1 MIRKPLFKLTTMS
14 AAVASALATAPIQA
28 QESLALEEVVVTAT
42 RRSESIQDIPLNI
55 SAVSGDQITEQGL
68 TGLADVMRWVPG
80 IHIVDQGN
88 RGADRIVARGLSVDS
103 FSGSEGLNNTGGG
116 TVATYVGDIPVY
128 IDMKLKDLERV
139 EVLLGP
145 QGTLYGAGTMG
156 GAIRYI
162 PNKPRFDSHELEI
175 RGDVYQIDEADD
187 LSYDTG
193 LTWNIPLSDSFA
205 ARVNVD
211 YLDDSGFIDYIYT
224 VREAGV
230 SNPDVIFSDPDTRR
244 ANLRAVD
251 DVNDEETVSAR
262 VALRWAP
269 NDIFDGT
276 LTYYYQDQESGGRTV
291 NSRAALG
298 TGRYESGLRFVEP
311 QDRKN
316 ELLALEFTADL
327 GFAELTSATGISKY
341 EEEGQRDQTDLLI
354 GLEYSYE
361 LFPNFSGFTYEDVE
375 EERFNQE
382 LRLVSTG
389 DSRLRWIV
397 GAFYNELESDFVDS
411 YEYTPGFDQFAVDF
425 FGGVQLRPD
434 SLEYFSRDVIDQEE
448 WAVFGELSFDI
459 TDRWEVTFGMRHYD
473 YDFEQS
479 SAVDFPLFETVFF
492 GRDPDSLV
500 IDFATSTQE
509 ENGNLYKF
517 NTSYDISDD
526 VMVYFTYSEGFR
538 FGAGNSLGLCSQEIL
553 DDVANGIP
561 VGQQQCVLP
570 SEFDYGPDET
580 KNYEIGLR
588 SMWLD
593 SHLTLNGSLYYIEWE
608 DPQLDS
614 STLLASLPITINGE
628 GAETQGV
635 ELSFEWLLTD
645 HLSLRGSYAYTK
657 AELTDDV
664 KDLVSTVEPPGF
676 GTIRVDGKDGD
687 RLPGSPEHQGTIYA
701 NWDIPMGDM
710 DLRLNY
716 GITAIS
722 DVLTKAGERA
732 NGESLSGFAVHN
744 FAAALAADKW
754 NLTLYVDNV
763 LDKYA
768 ETGTRTDPARVQTLG
783 DINGDPV
790 YTRGYFHNMIRP
802 RTIGLRASYR
812 FDL

>member
-1 MIRKPLFKLTTMS
+1 MVQKPIFKLTTLS
-14 AAVASALATAPIQA
+14 AAVASALVTTPVQA
-28 QESLALEEVVVTAT
+28 QLEEVIVTAT

-55 SAVSGDQITEQGL
+55 SAVSGDQISSQGL
-68 TGLADVMRWVPG
+68 SNLADVMRWVPG

-103 FSGSEGLNNTGGG
+103 MSSSETLNNTGGG

-128 IDMKLKDLERV
+128 VDMKLKDLERV

-162 PNKPRFDSHELEI
+162 PNKPQFDSSELEV
-175 RGDVYQIDEADD
+175 RADVYQIDEADD

-193 LTWNIPLSDSFA
+193 VTWNIPVSDTFA
-205 ARVNVD
+205 ARVNLD
-211 YLDDSGFIDYIYT
+211 YLDDSGFIDYVYT

-230 SNPDVIFSDPDTRR
+230 SNADPDFSNPDDVR

-251 DVNDEETVSAR
+251 DANDEETVSAR
-262 VALRWAP
+262 IALRWAP

-276 LTYYYQDQESGGRTV
+276 FTYYYQDQESGARTI
-291 NSRAALG
+291 NSRDSLDV
-298 TGRYESGLRFVEP
+298 GRYESGLRFVEP
-311 QDRKN
+311 SDRKN
-316 ELLALEFTADL
+316 ELYALEFTADL
-327 GFAELTSATGISKY
+327 GFAELTSATGWSEY

-361 LFPNFSGFTYEDVE
+361 AFPSFSAFTFEEVD

-389 DSRLRWIV
+389 DSRLSWIV
-397 GAFYNELESDFVDS
+397 GAFYNKLETNFADS
-411 YEYTPGFDQFAVDF
+411 SEFTPGYDQFAVDF

-434 SLEYFSRDVIDQEE
+434 SLEYFSRDEIDQEE
-448 WAVFGELSFDI
+448 WAVFGELTFEI
-459 TDRWEVTFGMRHYD
+459 TDNWQVSVGMRHYD
-473 YDFEQS
+473 YEFEQK
-479 SAVDFPLFETVFF
+479 SAVDFPLFETVFN

-500 IDFATSTQE
+500 IDFSSSLQE
-509 ENGNLYKF
+509 EDGNLFKF
-517 NTSYDISDD
+517 NTSYDFTDD
-526 VMVYFTYSEGFR
+526 LMAYFTYSEGYR
-538 FGAGNSLGLCSQEIL
+538 FGAGNGLGLCSDEIL

-570 SEFDYGPDET
+570 SEFDYAPDET
-580 KNYEIGLR
+580 KNYEIGIR

-593 SHLTLNGSLYYIEWE
+593 SRLTLNGAVYYIDWE
-608 DPQLDS
+608 DPQLES
-614 STLLASLPITINGE
+614 TTLLASLPITINGE
-628 GAETQGV
+628 GASTQGV
-635 ELSFEWLLTD
+635 ELSFDWLITD
-645 HLSLRGSYAYTK
+645 NLSLRGSYAYTE

-676 GTIRVDGKDGD
+676 GVVRVDGKDGD
-687 RLPGSPEHQGTIYA
+687 RLPSSPEHQGTLYGTWI
-701 NWDIPMGDM
+701 IPMGDM
-710 DLRLNY
+710 DLGLSY

-722 DVLTKAGERA
+722 DVLSKAGERG
-732 NGESLSGFAVHN
+732 NGESLSGFAVHD
-744 FAAALAADKW
+744 FSADLTTEKW
-754 NLTLYVDNV
+754 KVSLYVDNV
-763 LDKYA
+763 LDEYA
-768 ETGTRTDPARVQTLG
+768 ETGVRTDTARVQTVS

-790 YTRGYFHNMIRP
+790 HVRSYFHNVIRP
-802 RTIGLRASYR
+802 RTIGLRAKYL